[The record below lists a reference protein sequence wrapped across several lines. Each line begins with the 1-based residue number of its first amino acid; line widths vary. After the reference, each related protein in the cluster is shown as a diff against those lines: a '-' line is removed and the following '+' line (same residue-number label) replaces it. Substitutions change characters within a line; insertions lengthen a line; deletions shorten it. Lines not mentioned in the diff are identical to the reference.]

1 MQQNEYD
8 AYDDRSET
16 FFNKMDD
23 HIQNLVKGIE
33 KKLDSVMKER
43 EQAVKIIE
51 DIVKQNYNSQY
62 Q

>member
-1 MQQNEYD
+1 
-8 AYDDRSET
+8 
-16 FFNKMDD
+16 MDD